1 MFVYDPPTHGPLK
14 PKASS
19 VRQVRFELVTDASA
33 MTTPVS
39 LLPREATGLARGGL
53 MHVRV

>member
-19 VRQVRFELVTDASA
+19 VRRVRFKWVNDAST

-39 LLPREATGLARGGL
+39 LLPREATGLGRGGL